1 MWEFIAANWGT
12 ALVLLIA
19 LACPLLHAFGHGHG
33 RRHGASHDEKGTR

>member
-1 MWEFIAANWGT
+1 MWEFIAANWGS

-33 RRHGASHDEKGTR
+33 RRHRSPDQGKVDR